1 MQQTCPTF
9 EINSYRLILLHSGSI
24 LTLHDGSKRLLPHL
38 DIPHGTRPA
47 EQLQQAL
54 KNIWQLNGIVLE
66 IFRPENNGTRLAIVE
81 LLTSKSCTSMS
92 TTGLNE
98 ITEAQLSTYER
109 EKVQKIVAGLHE
121 GNRPF
126 ARLGWME
133 EALAWLR
140 IEVPYS
146 TSSVVSIRQL
156 NASGSF
162 ALIRFRFQ
170 SNVVFW
176 MKATGDPNRHEF
188 RVTRTLSQMCPEFLP
203 PRIAERE
210 DWNAWLMEDAGL
222 PLDTWDSPTFEVA
235 LRSMS
240 TLQKRTIGHTDE
252 FIAQGAFD
260 QRIHVLRGHLPEAI
274 EYIDEAMR
282 EQRSTNVAQ
291 IDPHRLSQ
299 LEGILRDACLRLEDL
314 AIPDT
319 VVHNDIN
326 PGNALFKGMR
336 CVFTDWSEIGVGN
349 PFFTLHQLCRLRHEG
364 RDPSVWIPR
373 ETYKQC
379 WAEHLTAKQIESA
392 VPLIPLL
399 SIFSYFC
406 GRRTWLQSTQRNDA
420 RVKSYSRSLARHM
433 DQAARDP
440 ELLGALCH

>member
-1 MQQTCPTF
+1 MRQNYSTLQTDP
-9 EINSYRLILLHSGSI
+9 YQLVLLHSGSL
-24 LTLHDGSKRLLPHL
+24 LTSHDGSEGRLPHL
-38 DIPHGTRPA
+38 EIPRGTRPA
-47 EQLQQAL
+47 EQLQQSL
-54 KNIWQLNGIVLE
+54 KNLWQLDGIVLE
-66 IFRPENNGTRLAIVE
+66 ILRAENDGARVAIIE
-81 LLTSKSCTSMS
+81 ILRSESCASLS

-98 ITEAQLSTYER
+98 ISEAQLSTYER
-109 EKVQKIVAGLHE
+109 ETVQKIVAGLHE
-121 GNRPF
+121 GDRPF
-126 ARLGWME
+126 ARLGWIE

-140 IEVPYS
+140 IEVPHF

-170 SNVVFW
+170 SNVVLW

-188 RVTRTLSQMCPEFLP
+188 RVTRMLSQMCPEFLP

-222 PLDTWDSPTFEVA
+222 QLDTCESSAFELA

-240 TLQKRTIGHTDE
+240 ALQQRTIGRTDE

-260 QRIHVLRGHLPEAI
+260 QRIYILRGHLTEAI

-282 EQRSTNVAQ
+282 AQTSTNVAQ

-326 PGNALFKGMR
+326 AGNALFNGMM

-349 PFFTLHQLCRLRHEG
+349 PFLTLHQLCRLRHEG
-364 RDPSVWIPR
+364 RDPSVWTPR

-379 WAEHLTAKQIESA
+379 WAEHLTAKQIDTA

-406 GRRTWLQSTQRNDA
+406 GRRTWLQSIQRNDA

-433 DQAARDP
+433 DKAARDP